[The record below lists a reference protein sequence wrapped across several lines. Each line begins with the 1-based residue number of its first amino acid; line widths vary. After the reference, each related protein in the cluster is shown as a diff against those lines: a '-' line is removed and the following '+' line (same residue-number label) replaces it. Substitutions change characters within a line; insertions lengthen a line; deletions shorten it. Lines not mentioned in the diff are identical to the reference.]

1 MSSGT
6 TTLTDRKTRAWLW
19 PALFSLVA
27 FAANSVF
34 CRLALKDGAI
44 DPVSFT
50 MVRLASG
57 ALFLLLLI
65 RLRSPVHTMGG
76 SWWGGLALFLYAFL
90 FSAAYLQLGAGAG
103 RCCCSV
109 PCRSPCSA
117 LRGTGANTSR
127 YACCWAC

>member
-1 MSSGT
+1 MSTGT
-6 TTLTDRKTRAWLW
+6 TTLTDRKTSAWLW

-76 SWWGGLALFLYAFL
+76 SWWAAWPCSCTRSCFLRRTCNWG
-90 FSAAYLQLGAGAG
+90 QGWG

-109 PCRSPCSA
+109 PCRSLCSA
-117 LRGTGANTSR
+117 SRGTGANTSR